1 MDDLTFSLVQLC
13 RRNRDG
19 GYSTQRGRESTLRLI
34 ARQLREMGHKQMTAK
49 SLKEKHVQIL
59 SRRWLAENLSA
70 GTIKNRMVQMRWWA
84 EKIGKASLFPGD
96 NSELGIPNRQFSTNE
111 NKARELDE
119 EELSKVTDAYVA
131 MSLRLQ
137 LAFGLRREEAIK
149 FRPSYADRGDHIMLL
164 GSWTKGGLER
174 SIPITTPEQRIVLG
188 DAHELAGSGS
198 LIPAH
203 KTYIQQLRVYEG
215 QCKAARLSR
224 VHGLRHR
231 YAQKR
236 YEVLTGW
243 KAPAAGGPPKRTLD
257 EAQREKDAV
266 ARKAISREL
275 GHERTTITNVYLGR

>member
-84 EKIGKASLFPGD
+84 EKVGRASLFPAD
-96 NSELGIPNRQFSTNE
+96 NSELGIPNRQFVTNE
-111 NKARELDE
+111 SKACELDE
-119 EELSKVTDAYVA
+119 EKLSKVTDAYVA

-215 QCKAARLSR
+215 QCKAAGLSR
-224 VHGLRHR
+224 MHGLRHR
-231 YAQKR
+231 YAQGR

-275 GHERTTITNVYLGR
+275 GHERTAITNVYLGR